1 MWWWW
6 WWWGGV
12 IAGATSPESR
22 SGDPTTNAPGQEVAQ
37 GQCCVV
43 LPSFWCG
50 NRFNGLRRGS
60 ASVTTRW
67 IVACASVV
75 RERGCGGG
83 CGVSPRDLPEPGRW
97 WLAHCQVHR
106 GTTGASP
113 PRIRW
118 KLPAHHPVHTHQ
130 NQTPAASA
138 APRSLASRRRA
149 QAHTTHDAAIS
160 RYSTLPHARTVA
172 PGAVAGA
179 HATTTRNA
187 VARPWEHARPVRTW
201 RVWWCSAYK
210 TASHARTPGTAGYNE
225 TRAWGRRRPQQLA
238 QRGYGCGGYYGP
250 HTTKP
255 LRGNPVWPCTAVQV
269 HSGGGRGR
277 VWWKSTARKPP
288 RGSNMTYT

>member
-1 MWWWW
+1 MWWG
-6 WWWGGV
+6 WWGGV
-12 IAGATSPESR
+12 IAGATSPEGR
-22 SGDPTTNAPGQEVAQ
+22 SGDPTTNAPGQAVFSQ

-75 RERGCGGG
+75 REWGCGGG

-138 APRSLASRRRA
+138 AATLQPSLSPACPGAR
-149 QAHTTHDAAIS
+149 
-160 RYSTLPHARTVA
+160 HARCSHLALLHT
-172 PGAVAGA
+172 PTRTNGGAWRCGRSSRDHYTECSGAALGTRQARPHMAGVVQRLQDRFARA
-179 HATTTRNA
+179 HARHRRLQRDKGLGKAAAAA
-187 VARPWEHARPVRTW
+187 VGSARV
-201 RVWWCSAYK
+201 RVWWVLWAPHHQ
-210 TASHARTPGTAGYNE
+210 TTPGESGVAVHRCTG
-225 TRAWGRRRPQQLA
+225 A
-238 QRGYGCGGYYGP
+238 QRRWQGP
-250 HTTKP
+250 C
-255 LRGNPVWPCTAVQV
+255 VVEE
-269 HSGGGRGR
+269 HS
-277 VWWKSTARKPP
+277 A
-288 RGSNMTYT
+288 

>member
-1 MWWWW
+1 MECRQE
-6 WWWGGV
+6 
-12 IAGATSPESR
+12 ICPSR
-22 SGDPTTNAPGQEVAQ
+22 V
-37 GQCCVV
+37 
-43 LPSFWCG
+43 
-50 NRFNGLRRGS
+50 
-60 ASVTTRW
+60 
-67 IVACASVV
+67 
-75 RERGCGGG
+75 GGG
-83 CGVSPRDLPEPGRW
+83 LPTARCTE
-97 WLAHCQVHR
+97 
-106 GTTGASP
+106 
-113 PRIRW
+113 
-118 KLPAHHPVHTHQ
+118 
-130 NQTPAASA
+130 
-138 APRSLASRRRA
+138 APRGQVRPASGGNSQHTTPSTLTKTKHPPQVPPPPCSPASRRRA
-149 QAHTTHDAAIS
+149 QAHATHDAAIS
-160 RYSTLPHARTVA
+160 HYSTLPHARTVA

-288 RGSNMTYT
+288 RGRNMTYT

>member
-1 MWWWW
+1 M
-6 WWWGGV
+6 

-22 SGDPTTNAPGQEVAQ
+22 SGDPTTNAPGQAVAQ

-50 NRFNGLRRGS
+50 DRFNGLRRGS

-75 RERGCGGG
+75 REWG

-138 APRSLASRRRA
+138 AAPGSPASRRRA
-149 QAHTTHDAAIS
+149 QAHATHDAAIS

-201 RVWWCSAYK
+201 RVVVQRLQDRFAR
-210 TASHARTPGTAGYNE
+210 AHARH
-225 TRAWGRRRPQQLA
+225 RRL
-238 QRGYGCGGYYGP
+238 QRDKGLG
-250 HTTKP
+250 KAAAA
-255 LRGNPVWPCTAVQV
+255 AVGSARV
-269 HSGGGRGR
+269 R
-277 VWWKSTARKPP
+277 VWWVLWAPHHQTTPVESGVAVHRCTGAQRRWQGPCVVEEH
-288 RGSNMTYT
+288 SA